1 MEELITY
8 NYGAGKTVRVQYP
21 KLCPRCHVAIK
32 PEQLFAMSYGDE
44 KRGRRAAIL
53 YKCTNCGEPFIVI
66 YDTNQFLV
74 PINELEV
81 APRCAVIRSFS
92 KIINDLSPK
101 FCEIYRQASV
111 AEREGLNE
119 VSGIGYRKSLEF
131 LIKDYS
137 IKRKTDDAER
147 IKKLSLSQCIDKYID
162 DNDINTLAKR
172 AVWMGNDE
180 THFLKLYGDYNTQEK
195 IKKFIDAIVYFIE
208 KKVVVEEA
216 EKIEA
221 RK

>member
-1 MEELITY
+1 MEEMMTY
-8 NYGAGKTVRVQYP
+8 NYGSGKTVKIQYP

-44 KRGRRAAIL
+44 KRGRKAAVL
-53 YKCTNCGEPFIVI
+53 YKCTNCSGPFIVI
-66 YDTNQFLV
+66 YDTDQFLK

-81 APRCAVIRSFS
+81 AP
-92 KIINDLSPK
+92 KIAITKIFDKVINDLSPK
-101 FCEIYRQASV
+101 FCEIYRQASI
-111 AEREGLNE
+111 AEYEGLTE
-119 VSGIGYRKSLEF
+119 ISGIGYRKALEF

-137 IKRKTDDAER
+137 TKKKTDDTEK
-147 IKKLSLSQCIDKYID
+147 IKKLSLSQCINKYID
-162 DNDINTLAKR
+162 DKDINTLAER

-195 IKKFIDAIVYFIE
+195 IKKFIDAIVFFIE
-208 KKVVVEEA
+208 KKSVVEEA